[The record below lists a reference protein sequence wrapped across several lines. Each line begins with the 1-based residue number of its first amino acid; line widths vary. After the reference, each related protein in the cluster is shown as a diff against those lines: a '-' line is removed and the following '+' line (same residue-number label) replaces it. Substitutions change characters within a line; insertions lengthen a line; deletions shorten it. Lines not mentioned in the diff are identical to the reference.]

1 MIPLQFIMATGK
13 DKVEAV
19 SLEFNKTVKNNLK
32 NKNWEEITSLQ
43 QKSFVRN
50 LYAQKRFEENK
61 KGFTIKTNV
70 YM

>member
-50 LYAQKRFEENK
+50 LYAQKRFWRK
-61 KGFTIKTNV
+61 
-70 YM
+70 

>member
-50 LYAQKRFEENK
+50 LYAQKRF
-61 KGFTIKTNV
+61 
-70 YM
+70 